1 MRTIFVCVLLLVS
14 TAMCEEPNTEAVRAR
29 VIDFC
34 DSEFRGDQAK
44 ELTLIRNSSVHFA
57 ADNFADEPV
66 DLVRSYEVISI
77 NIERIVASAVVEYDL
92 IGRFKNVSYD
102 GFPGSKSKFDK
113 GVWIDR
119 ADKLEILHDAKFRQT
134 LSLKRYRAD
143 NKWYIVS
150 LQNPK
155 LSTSA
160 LLDLLTKEIS
170 MDKDTLSRNKG
181 EPLPNI
187 EAGISWN
194 EHKVKLI
201 EGLLSTV
208 TSTQPAASHE

>member
-1 MRTIFVCVLLLVS
+1 MRTIFVCVLLIVS

-34 DSEFRGDQAK
+34 NSEFRGDQNKQLA
-44 ELTLIRNSSVHFA
+44 LMRNSSV
-57 ADNFADEPV
+57 DVGNLDEMPV
-66 DLVRSYEVISI
+66 DLVRSYKVISI
-77 NIERIVASAVVEYDL
+77 KTEGNVASAVVEYDL
-92 IGRFKNVSYD
+92 IGRFKNVRYD
-102 GFPGSKSKFDK
+102 GYPGSKSKFDK

-119 ADKLEILHDAKFRQT
+119 ADKLEILHDSKFRQT

-150 LQNPK
+150 LQTPK

-160 LLDLLTKEIS
+160 LLDLLTKEVN
-170 MDKDTLSRNKG
+170 MAKDTLSRNRG
-181 EPLPNI
+181 ESLPNV
-187 EAGISWN
+187 EAVITWN
-194 EHKVKLI
+194 EHKIKLI

>member
-1 MRTIFVCVLLLVS
+1 MRTIFVCVLLIVS

-34 DSEFRGDQAK
+34 NSEFRGDQNKQLA
-44 ELTLIRNSSVHFA
+44 LMRNSSV
-57 ADNFADEPV
+57 DVGNLDEMPV
-66 DLVRSYEVISI
+66 DLVRSYKVISI
-77 NIERIVASAVVEYDL
+77 KTEGNVASAVVEYDL
-92 IGRFKNVSYD
+92 IGRFKNVRYD
-102 GFPGSKSKFDK
+102 GYPGSKSKFDK

-119 ADKLEILHDAKFRQT
+119 ADKLEILHDTKFRQT

-150 LQNPK
+150 LQTPK

-160 LLDLLTKEIS
+160 LLDLLTKEVN
-170 MDKDTLSRNKG
+170 MAKDTLSRNRG
-181 EPLPNI
+181 ESLPNV
-187 EAGISWN
+187 EAVITWN
-194 EHKVKLI
+194 EHKIKLI

>member
-1 MRTIFVCVLLLVS
+1 MRTIFICVLLFVS
-14 TAMCEEPNTEAVRAR
+14 AAICQVPNMAAIRAR
-29 VIDFC
+29 VSDFC

-44 ELTLIRNSSVHFA
+44 ELMLSRNRSGEFA
-57 ADNFADEPV
+57 AINFIEEPV
-66 DLVRSYEVISI
+66 DIVKSYKVISI
-77 NIERIVASAVVEYDL
+77 DTKGNFASAVVEYDL
-92 IGRFKNVSYD
+92 IGRFKNVRYD

-150 LQNPK
+150 LQTPK

-160 LLDLLTKEIS
+160 LLDLLTKEIN

-181 EPLPNI
+181 ESLPNI
-187 EAGISWN
+187 EASISWN
-194 EHKVKLI
+194 EHKIKLI
-201 EGLLSTV
+201 EGLNSAV
-208 TSTQPAASHE
+208 MSTQPAASHE

>member
-1 MRTIFVCVLLLVS
+1 MRTLFVCVLLLAS

-34 DSEFRGDQAK
+34 NSEFRGDQAK
-44 ELTLIRNSSVHFA
+44 ELTMMRNSSV
-57 ADNFADEPV
+57 DVGNLDEMPV
-66 DLVRSYEVISI
+66 DLVRSYKVISI
-77 NIERIVASAVVEYDL
+77 KIEGNLASAVVEYDL
-92 IGRFKNVSYD
+92 IGRFKNVRYD
-102 GFPGSKSKFDK
+102 GLPDSKSKFDK

-119 ADKLEILHDAKFRQT
+119 ADKLEILHDTKFRQT

-150 LQNPK
+150 LQTPK

-160 LLDLLTKEIS
+160 LLDLLTKEVN
-170 MDKDTLSRNKG
+170 MDKDTLSRNRGKY
-181 EPLPNI
+181 LPNI

-194 EHKVKLI
+194 EHKIKLI
-201 EGLLSTV
+201 ESLSSTV
-208 TSTQPAASHE
+208 RN

>member
-34 DSEFRGDQAK
+34 NSEFRGDQDKQLA
-44 ELTLIRNSSVHFA
+44 LMRNSSFDVG
-57 ADNFADEPV
+57 NLDEMPV
-66 DLVRSYEVISI
+66 DLVRSYKVISI
-77 NIERIVASAVVEYDL
+77 NIEGDLASAVVEYDL
-92 IGRFKNVSYD
+92 IGRFKNVRYD

-119 ADKLEILHDAKFRQT
+119 ADKLEILHDARFRQT
-134 LSLKRYRAD
+134 LSLKRYKPD

-150 LQNPK
+150 LQTPK

-160 LLDLLTKEIS
+160 LLDLLTKEIN
-170 MDKDTLSRNKG
+170 MAKDTLSRNKG
-181 EPLPNI
+181 ESLPNV
-187 EAGISWN
+187 EAVITWN
-194 EHKVKLI
+194 ERKIKLI
-201 EGLLSTV
+201 EGLNSTV
-208 TSTQPAASHE
+208 MSTQPAASHE

>member
-34 DSEFRGDQAK
+34 NSEFRGDQDKQLA
-44 ELTLIRNSSVHFA
+44 LMRNSSFDVG
-57 ADNFADEPV
+57 NLDEMPV
-66 DLVRSYEVISI
+66 DLVRSYKVISI
-77 NIERIVASAVVEYDL
+77 NIEGDLASAVVEYDL
-92 IGRFKNVSYD
+92 IGRFKNVRYD

-119 ADKLEILHDAKFRQT
+119 ADKLEILHDARFRQT
-134 LSLKRYRAD
+134 LSLKLYKPD

-150 LQNPK
+150 LQTPK

-160 LLDLLTKEIS
+160 LLDLLTKEIN
-170 MDKDTLSRNKG
+170 MAKDTLSRNKG
-181 EPLPNI
+181 ESLPNV
-187 EAGISWN
+187 EAVITWN
-194 EHKVKLI
+194 ERKIKLI
-201 EGLLSTV
+201 EGLNSTV
-208 TSTQPAASHE
+208 MSTQPAASHE

>member
-1 MRTIFVCVLLLVS
+1 MRTIFVCVLLIVS

-34 DSEFRGDQAK
+34 NSEFRGDQNKQLA
-44 ELTLIRNSSVHFA
+44 LMRNSSV
-57 ADNFADEPV
+57 DVGNLDEMPV
-66 DLVRSYEVISI
+66 DLVRSYKVISI
-77 NIERIVASAVVEYDL
+77 KTEGNVASAVVEYDL

-160 LLDLLTKEIS
+160 LLDLLTKEVN
-170 MDKDTLSRNKG
+170 MAKDTLSRNRG
-181 EPLPNI
+181 ESLPNV
-187 EAGISWN
+187 EAVITWN
-194 EHKVKLI
+194 EHKIKLI

>member
-14 TAMCEEPNTEAVRAR
+14 TAMCEEPNTEAVRVR

-34 DSEFRGDQAK
+34 NSEFRGDQDKQLA
-44 ELTLIRNSSVHFA
+44 LMRNSSFDVG
-57 ADNFADEPV
+57 NLDEMPV
-66 DLVRSYEVISI
+66 DLVRSYKVISI
-77 NIERIVASAVVEYDL
+77 NIEGNLASAVVEYDL
-92 IGRFKNVSYD
+92 IGRFKNVRYY
-102 GFPGSKSKFDK
+102 GYPGSKSKFEK
-113 GVWIDR
+113 GVWIDQ

-150 LQNPK
+150 LQTPK

-160 LLDLLTKEIS
+160 LLDLLTKEVN

-181 EPLPNI
+181 EYLPNV
-187 EAGISWN
+187 EAVISWN
-194 EHKVKLI
+194 EHKIKLI
-201 EGLLSTV
+201 EGLNSTV
-208 TSTQPAASHE
+208 MSTQPAASHE